1 MPAPW
6 NSMLIQRMRRA
17 SSGEKMNARGYIP
30 AATPTPTGREAD
42 GAADSPHGSAFAKG
56 VLRSIRGSLGRFLA
70 IMGIVALGC
79 GFYAGLQMCGPNMRL
94 AADRYYDETQ
104 LWDLRVV
111 STLGFKDA
119 DVKRIAS
126 TEGVSAAM
134 ASHTVD
140 VMARLGNEQVAV
152 RISSLGS
159 KTATTLTA
167 VDAGGRLGGSPVVNR
182 LILREGRWPTSAEE
196 CVVSADVS
204 GASVNDRVEV
214 LSGGADHDRGL
225 RVRKLVVVGTVSSS
239 NYVYTGNLGSTSL
252 ASGKIEQCLFVTDD
266 AFGKDTPYTDVY
278 LKVSGADGLQ
288 SSSDAY
294 EEKVSEVKRRME
306 ARSGDLSRAR
316 QADLKAQ
323 AQVTLNE
330 KVKEYQRK
338 RDESYGRLADAKDQL
353 DDAEHRIADGQ
364 GKLDEGQREYDEGLA
379 TYRGKRADAER
390 RLSDAQAQIDSG
402 RGELDAQRDRLA
414 AGEWAWRQ
422 GYDQLSSQLASAG
435 VTAPSAQGYVDELDA
450 RLIQAE
456 AAKAQLASLQG
467 QLAQAREA
475 TGEANRR
482 RVNEGINE
490 LRPKISELED
500 KRERAQGALDS
511 LRPRRGEAQA
521 QLNDLDAR
529 IRDTQA
535 NIDRLEAERD
545 KLGPAFSQEQA
556 QSLAAAKAT
565 LGKLKEK
572 RLSVQ
577 ADLSKLDAAV
587 GEAEATVRAIDEG
600 LATARSSLARLQEA
614 QEQIQEAEQG
624 IPQLEAGIG
633 QIQGRLPS
641 DDDIAALTSA
651 RDSAQRLADTREVLD
666 EGASQLSSAQKRLDA
681 SQAEL
686 RRQRKDTAHQ
696 LASAK
701 GRLEAAAGEL
711 RRSRDQLAEAR
722 TQHDEGLAS
731 YTDSKAEV
739 DKRFSKAW
747 QEIQDA
753 QRSIDEIALPDVY
766 TLDRSQSESAAT
778 YQADTKRMD
787 NIANV
792 FPLMFF
798 LVAALVALTT
808 MTRMVDDERVQIG
821 TYKALGYGKTRI
833 AGRYL
838 LYALVAA
845 GVGATLGVIVLSQ
858 LLPYIIMS
866 AYSIIYAVP
875 PLDLPL
881 PVDWG
886 VALSAAGLG
895 VGVTLLTTWVT
906 VYSSLR
912 EPPATLMLPRA
923 PKAGRR
929 ILLEHVTPIWRR
941 LSFSWK
947 VTARNLF
954 RYKRRLLMT
963 VIGISGCASLLLV
976 GFGLHDSIWDI
987 IDLQYGPII
996 HYDTTVGLSDA
1007 STELDVSAVT
1017 DYLGSAGGAG
1027 DIVRVQR
1034 ESMQATGTG
1043 PSTSATSKT
1052 HVTVIVP
1059 QDSLQAQEAV
1069 TFRDRMTGAAVA
1081 FDDDAVLV
1089 TEKLASLYGIRAG
1102 DQLMLFDQDDAGNA
1116 IGTGHALTVTGV
1128 TENYVANLVY
1138 VGRGAWRSVSPVTP
1152 VFSTI
1157 FCNVPDAGD
1166 VRATVS
1172 ARLHDMA
1179 GVSTVTFSDEVINQ
1193 YRHVLSVVDMVVV
1206 VLIVSAAALA
1216 FIVLY
1221 NLTNINVEERLRE
1234 IAALKVLGFTKREV
1248 YAYIFREIMLLALMG
1263 DVAGMLLGIWLERFV
1278 ITTAEVDYVMFGRS
1292 IHPLSFVYAFALT
1305 LVFSALVM
1313 LVMRRKLDRV
1323 DMVESLK
1330 SVD

>member
-1 MPAPW
+1 
-6 NSMLIQRMRRA
+6 
-17 SSGEKMNARGYIP
+17 MNARGYIP

-126 TEGVSAAM
+126 TEGVSAAV

-167 VDAGGRLGGSPVVNR
+167 ADAGGRPGGGPVVNR

-266 AFGKDTPYTDVY
+266 AFGEDTPYTDVY
-278 LKVSGADGLQ
+278 LKVSGADKLQ

-294 EEKVSEVKRRME
+294 EEKVSEVKGRME

-316 QADLKAQ
+316 QVDLKAQ

-330 KVKEYQRK
+330 KVKEYQQK

-353 DDAEHRIADGQ
+353 DDAEQRIVDGQ

-414 AGEWAWRQ
+414 AGERAWRQ
-422 GYDQLSSQLASAG
+422 GYDQLSFQLASAG

-450 RLIQAE
+450 RLTQAE

-500 KRERAQGALDS
+500 KRERAQGALDV
-511 LRPRRGEAQA
+511 LRGRRGEAQA

-556 QSLAAAKAT
+556 QSLAAAKAA
-565 LGKLKEK
+565 LGKLKDG
-572 RLSVQ
+572 RLSAQ

-587 GEAEATVRAIDEG
+587 GEAEATVKTIDEG

-686 RRQRKDTAHQ
+686 RRQRKDAAHQ

-722 TQHDEGLAS
+722 VQHDEGLAS

-1017 DYLGSAGGAG
+1017 DYLGSAGGAS

-1069 TFRDRMTGAAVA
+1069 TFHDRTTGAAVA

-1089 TEKLASLYGIRAG
+1089 TEKLASLYGIKAG

-1138 VGRGAWRSVSPVTP
+1138 VGRGVWRSVSPVTP

-1172 ARLHDMA
+1172 ARLHDMT

-1292 IHPLSFVYAFALT
+1292 IHALSFVYAFALT

>member
-1 MPAPW
+1 
-6 NSMLIQRMRRA
+6 
-17 SSGEKMNARGYIP
+17 MNARGYIP

-126 TEGVSAAM
+126 TEGVSAAV

-167 VDAGGRLGGSPVVNR
+167 ADAGGRPGGGPVVNR

-204 GASVNDRVEV
+204 GVSVNDRVEV
-214 LSGGADHDRGL
+214 LSSGADHDRGL

-266 AFGKDTPYTDVY
+266 AFGEDTPYTDVY
-278 LKVSGADGLQ
+278 LKVSGADGLK

-294 EEKVSEVKRRME
+294 EEKVSEVKGRME

-338 RDESYGRLADAKDQL
+338 RDESYWRLADAKDQL
-353 DDAEHRIADGQ
+353 DDAEQRIADGQ
-364 GKLDEGQREYDEGLA
+364 GKLDEGQREYEEGLA

-414 AGEWAWRQ
+414 AGERAWRQ

-450 RLIQAE
+450 RLTQAE

-500 KRERAQGALDS
+500 KRERAQGALDV
-511 LRPRRGEAQA
+511 LRGRRGEAQA

-572 RLSVQ
+572 RLSTQ

-587 GEAEATVRAIDEG
+587 GEAEATVKTIDEG

-666 EGASQLSSAQKRLDA
+666 EGALQLSSAQKRLDA

-686 RRQRKDTAHQ
+686 RRQRKDAAHQ

-722 TQHDEGLAS
+722 VQHDEGLAS

-798 LVAALVALTT
+798 LVAALVALTS

-1017 DYLGSAGGAG
+1017 DYLGSAGGAS

-1043 PSTSATSKT
+1043 SSTSATSKT

-1069 TFRDRMTGAAVA
+1069 TFRDRTTGAAVA

-1157 FCNVPDAGD
+1157 FCNVPDTGD

-1172 ARLHDMA
+1172 ARLHDMT

-1248 YAYIFREIMLLALMG
+1248 YAYIFREIILLALMG

-1292 IHPLSFVYAFALT
+1292 IHALSFVYAFALT

>member
-126 TEGVSAAM
+126 TEGVSAAV

-167 VDAGGRLGGSPVVNR
+167 ADAGGRPGGGPVVNR

-266 AFGKDTPYTDVY
+266 AFGEDTPYTDVY
-278 LKVSGADGLQ
+278 LKVSGADKLQ

-294 EEKVSEVKRRME
+294 EEKVGEVKGRME

-316 QADLKAQ
+316 QADLRAQ

-353 DDAEHRIADGQ
+353 DDAEQRIADGQ

-450 RLIQAE
+450 RLTQAE

-500 KRERAQGALDS
+500 KRERAQGALDV
-511 LRPRRGEAQA
+511 LRGRRGEAQV

-545 KLGPAFSQEQA
+545 KLGPAFSQERA
-556 QSLAAAKAT
+556 QSLAAAKAA
-565 LGKLKEK
+565 LVKLKEK
-572 RLSVQ
+572 RSSAQ

-651 RDSAQRLADTREVLD
+651 RDNAQRLADTREVLD
-666 EGASQLSSAQKRLDA
+666 EGALQLSSAQKRLDA

-686 RRQRKDTAHQ
+686 RRQRKDVAHQ

-722 TQHDEGLAS
+722 AQHDEGLAS

-766 TLDRSQSESAAT
+766 TLDRSQSESVAT

-1017 DYLGSAGGAG
+1017 DYLGSAGGAS

-1034 ESMQATGTG
+1034 KSMQATGTG

-1069 TFRDRMTGAAVA
+1069 TFRDRTTGAAVA

-1116 IGTGHALTVTGV
+1116 IGTGYALTVTGV

-1157 FCNVPDAGD
+1157 FCSVPDAGD

-1172 ARLHDMA
+1172 ARLHDMT

-1292 IHPLSFVYAFALT
+1292 IHALSFVYAFALT

>member
-1 MPAPW
+1 
-6 NSMLIQRMRRA
+6 
-17 SSGEKMNARGYIP
+17 MNARGYIP

-126 TEGVSAAM
+126 TEGVSAAV

-167 VDAGGRLGGSPVVNR
+167 ADAGGRPGSGQVVNR

-204 GASVNDRVEV
+204 GVSVNDRVEV

-266 AFGKDTPYTDVY
+266 AFGEDTPYTDVY

-294 EEKVSEVKRRME
+294 EEKVSEVKGRME

-338 RDESYGRLADAKDQL
+338 RDESYWRLADAKDQL
-353 DDAEHRIADGQ
+353 DDAEQRIADGQ

-390 RLSDAQAQIDSG
+390 RLSDAQARIDSG

-414 AGEWAWRQ
+414 AGEQAWRQ
-422 GYDQLSSQLASAG
+422 GYDQLSFQLASAG

-450 RLIQAE
+450 RLTQAE

-500 KRERAQGALDS
+500 KRERAQGALDV
-511 LRPRRGEAQA
+511 LRGRRGEAQA
-521 QLNDLDAR
+521 QLNDLDVR

-556 QSLAAAKAT
+556 QSLAAAKAA
-565 LGKLKEK
+565 LGKLKDG
-572 RLSVQ
+572 RLSAQ

-600 LATARSSLARLQEA
+600 LATARSSLSRLQEA

-686 RRQRKDTAHQ
+686 RRQRKDAAHQ

-722 TQHDEGLAS
+722 AQHDEGLAS

-766 TLDRSQSESAAT
+766 TLDRSQSESVAT

-821 TYKALGYGKTRI
+821 TYKALGYGKARI

-1017 DYLGSAGGAG
+1017 DYLGSAGGAN

-1157 FCNVPDAGD
+1157 FCNVPDTGD

-1172 ARLHDMA
+1172 ARLHDMT

-1248 YAYIFREIMLLALMG
+1248 YAYIFREIILLALMG

-1292 IHPLSFVYAFALT
+1292 IHALSFVYAFALT

>member
-1 MPAPW
+1 
-6 NSMLIQRMRRA
+6 
-17 SSGEKMNARGYIP
+17 MNARGYIP

-266 AFGKDTPYTDVY
+266 AFGEDTPYTDVY

-294 EEKVSEVKRRME
+294 EEKVSEVKGRME

-353 DDAEHRIADGQ
+353 DDAEQRIADGQ

-450 RLIQAE
+450 RLTQAE

-500 KRERAQGALDS
+500 KRERAQGALDV
-511 LRPRRGEAQA
+511 LRGRRGEAQV
-521 QLNDLDAR
+521 QLNDLDVR

-545 KLGPAFSQEQA
+545 KLGSAFSQEQA
-556 QSLAAAKAT
+556 QSLAAAKAA

-633 QIQGRLPS
+633 RVQGRLPS

-651 RDSAQRLADTREVLD
+651 RDIAQRLADTREVLD
-666 EGASQLSSAQKRLDA
+666 EGASQLSSAQKRLEA

-686 RRQRKDTAHQ
+686 RRQRKDAAHQ

-722 TQHDEGLAS
+722 VQHDEGLAS

-753 QRSIDEIALPDVY
+753 QRSIDEIALPDVH

-821 TYKALGYGKTRI
+821 TYKALGYGKARI

-845 GVGATLGVIVLSQ
+845 GVGATLGVIALSQ

-996 HYDTTVGLSDA
+996 HYDTTVGLLDA

-1017 DYLGSAGGAG
+1017 DYLGSAGGAS

-1069 TFRDRMTGAAVA
+1069 TFRDRTTGAAVA

-1089 TEKLASLYGIRAG
+1089 TEKLASLYGIKAG

-1116 IGTGHALTVTGV
+1116 TGTGHVLTVTGV

-1157 FCNVPDAGD
+1157 FCSVPDAGD

-1172 ARLHDMA
+1172 ARLHDMT

>member
-17 SSGEKMNARGYIP
+17 SSGEKMNVRGYIP

-126 TEGVSAAM
+126 TEGVSAAV

-214 LSGGADHDRGL
+214 LRDDADHDRGL

-266 AFGKDTPYTDVY
+266 AFGEDTPYTDVY
-278 LKVSGADGLQ
+278 LKVSGADKLQ

-294 EEKVSEVKRRME
+294 EEKVSEVKGRME

-316 QADLKAQ
+316 QADLRAQ

-353 DDAEHRIADGQ
+353 DDAEQRIVDGQ

-414 AGEWAWRQ
+414 AGEQAWRQ
-422 GYDQLSSQLASAG
+422 GYDQLSFQLASTG

-450 RLIQAE
+450 RLTQAE

-475 TGEANRR
+475 IGEANRR

-500 KRERAQGALDS
+500 KRERAQGALDV
-511 LRPRRGEAQA
+511 LRGRRGEAQV
-521 QLNDLDAR
+521 QLNDLDVR

-545 KLGPAFSQEQA
+545 KLGSAFSQEQA
-556 QSLAAAKAT
+556 QSLAAAKAA

-666 EGASQLSSAQKRLDA
+666 EGALQLSSAQKRLDA

-686 RRQRKDTAHQ
+686 RRQRKDAAHQ

-711 RRSRDQLAEAR
+711 RRSRDQLDEAR
-722 TQHDEGLAS
+722 AQHDEGLAS

-881 PVDWG
+881 PIDWG

-929 ILLEHVTPIWRR
+929 ILLEHVMPIWRR

-1017 DYLGSAGGAG
+1017 DYLGSAGGAS

-1069 TFRDRMTGAAVA
+1069 TFRDRTTGAAVA

-1157 FCNVPDAGD
+1157 FCNVPDTGD

-1172 ARLHDMA
+1172 ARLHDMT

-1263 DVAGMLLGIWLERFV
+1263 DVTGMLLGIWLERFV

>member
-1 MPAPW
+1 
-6 NSMLIQRMRRA
+6 
-17 SSGEKMNARGYIP
+17 MNARGYIP

-126 TEGVSAAM
+126 TEGVSAAV

-167 VDAGGRLGGSPVVNR
+167 ADAGGRPGGGPVVNR

-225 RVRKLVVVGTVSSS
+225 RARKLVVVGTVSSS

-266 AFGKDTPYTDVY
+266 AFGEDTPYTDVY
-278 LKVSGADGLQ
+278 LKVSGADKLQ
-288 SSSDAY
+288 SGSDAY
-294 EEKVSEVKRRME
+294 EEKVSEVKGRME

-330 KVKEYQRK
+330 KVKEYQQK

-353 DDAEHRIADGQ
+353 DDAEQRIADGQ

-414 AGEWAWRQ
+414 AGERAWRQ
-422 GYDQLSSQLASAG
+422 GYDQLSFQLASAG

-450 RLIQAE
+450 RLTQAE

-500 KRERAQGALDS
+500 KRERAQGALDV
-511 LRPRRGEAQA
+511 LRGRRGEAQA
-521 QLNDLDAR
+521 QLNDLDVR

-565 LGKLKEK
+565 LRKLKEK
-572 RLSVQ
+572 RLSTQ

-587 GEAEATVRAIDEG
+587 GEAEATVKTIDEG
-600 LATARSSLARLQEA
+600 LATAKSSLARLQEA

-686 RRQRKDTAHQ
+686 RRQRKDAAHQ

-722 TQHDEGLAS
+722 VQHDEGLAS

-821 TYKALGYGKTRI
+821 TYKALGYGKARI

-881 PVDWG
+881 PIDWG

-929 ILLEHVTPIWRR
+929 ILLEHVAPIWRR

-1043 PSTSATSKT
+1043 SSTSATSKT

-1069 TFRDRMTGAAVA
+1069 TFRDRTTGAAVV

-1089 TEKLASLYGIRAG
+1089 TEKLASLYGIRVG

-1172 ARLHDMA
+1172 ARLHDMT

-1292 IHPLSFVYAFALT
+1292 IHALSFVYAFALT

>member
-1 MPAPW
+1 
-6 NSMLIQRMRRA
+6 
-17 SSGEKMNARGYIP
+17 MNARGYIP

-126 TEGVSAAM
+126 TEGVSAAV

-167 VDAGGRLGGSPVVNR
+167 ADAGGRPGGGQVVNR

-266 AFGKDTPYTDVY
+266 AFGEDTPYTDVY
-278 LKVSGADGLQ
+278 LKVSGADKLQ

-294 EEKVSEVKRRME
+294 EEKVSEVKGRME

-338 RDESYGRLADAKDQL
+338 RDESYWRLADAKDQL
-353 DDAEHRIADGQ
+353 DDAEQRIADGQ

-414 AGEWAWRQ
+414 AGERAWRQ
-422 GYDQLSSQLASAG
+422 GYDQLSFQLASAG
-435 VTAPSAQGYVDELDA
+435 VTAPSAQGYVDVLDE
-450 RLIQAE
+450 RLTQAE

-500 KRERAQGALDS
+500 KRERAQGALDV
-511 LRPRRGEAQA
+511 LRGRRGEAQA

-556 QSLAAAKAT
+556 QSLAAAKAA
-565 LGKLKEK
+565 LGKLKDG

-587 GEAEATVRAIDEG
+587 GEAEATVKTIDEG

-686 RRQRKDTAHQ
+686 RRQRKDAAHQ

-722 TQHDEGLAS
+722 VQHDEGLAS

-1017 DYLGSAGGAG
+1017 DYLGSAGGAS

-1069 TFRDRMTGAAVA
+1069 TFRDRTTGAAVA

-1157 FCNVPDAGD
+1157 FCNVPDTGD

-1172 ARLHDMA
+1172 ARLHDMT

-1292 IHPLSFVYAFALT
+1292 IHALSFVYAFALT

>member
-1 MPAPW
+1 
-6 NSMLIQRMRRA
+6 
-17 SSGEKMNARGYIP
+17 MNARGYIP

-126 TEGVSAAM
+126 TEGVSAAV

-159 KTATTLTA
+159 KTATMLTA
-167 VDAGGRLGGSPVVNR
+167 ADAGGRPGSGPVVNR

-266 AFGKDTPYTDVY
+266 AFGEDTPYTDVY
-278 LKVSGADGLQ
+278 LKVSGADKLQ

-294 EEKVSEVKRRME
+294 EEKVGEVKGRME

-316 QADLKAQ
+316 QADLRAQ

-353 DDAEHRIADGQ
+353 DDAEQRIADGQ

-390 RLSDAQAQIDSG
+390 RLSDTQAQIDSG

-414 AGEWAWRQ
+414 AGERAWRQ

-450 RLIQAE
+450 RLTQAE

-500 KRERAQGALDS
+500 KRERAQGALDV
-511 LRPRRGEAQA
+511 LRGRRGEAQA

-529 IRDTQA
+529 IWDTQA

-545 KLGPAFSQEQA
+545 KLGPAFSQERA
-556 QSLAAAKAT
+556 QSLAAAKAA
-565 LGKLKEK
+565 LVKLKEK
-572 RLSVQ
+572 RSSAQ

-633 QIQGRLPS
+633 RIQGRLPS

-666 EGASQLSSAQKRLDA
+666 EGALQLSSAQKRLDA

-686 RRQRKDTAHQ
+686 RRQRKDVAHQ

-722 TQHDEGLAS
+722 AQHDEGLAS

-1017 DYLGSAGGAG
+1017 DYLGSAGGAS

-1069 TFRDRMTGAAVA
+1069 TFRDRTTGAAVA

-1172 ARLHDMA
+1172 ARLHDMT

-1248 YAYIFREIMLLALMG
+1248 YAYIFREIILLALMG

-1292 IHPLSFVYAFALT
+1292 IHALSFVYAFALT

>member
-1 MPAPW
+1 
-6 NSMLIQRMRRA
+6 
-17 SSGEKMNARGYIP
+17 MNARGYIP
-30 AATPTPTGREAD
+30 AATPTPTGREAY

-126 TEGVSAAM
+126 TEGVSAAV

-167 VDAGGRLGGSPVVNR
+167 ADAGGRPGGGPVVNR

-266 AFGKDTPYTDVY
+266 AFGEDTPYTDVY

-294 EEKVSEVKRRME
+294 EEKVSEVKGRME

-330 KVKEYQRK
+330 KVKEYQQK

-353 DDAEHRIADGQ
+353 DDAEQRIADGQ

-414 AGEWAWRQ
+414 AGERAWRQ

-450 RLIQAE
+450 RLTQAE

-511 LRPRRGEAQA
+511 LRGRRGEAQA
-521 QLNDLDAR
+521 QLNDLDVR

-572 RLSVQ
+572 RPSAQ

-587 GEAEATVRAIDEG
+587 GEAEATVKTIDEG

-686 RRQRKDTAHQ
+686 RRQREDAASQ

-722 TQHDEGLAS
+722 VQHDEGLAS

-821 TYKALGYGKTRI
+821 TYKALGYGKARI

-1017 DYLGSAGGAG
+1017 DYLGSAGGAS

-1069 TFRDRMTGAAVA
+1069 TFRDRTTGAAVA

-1102 DQLMLFDQDDAGNA
+1102 DQLMLFDQDGAGNA

-1172 ARLHDMA
+1172 ARLHDMT

>member
-214 LSGGADHDRGL
+214 LRDDADHDRGL

-353 DDAEHRIADGQ
+353 DDAEQRIADGQ

-402 RGELDAQRDRLA
+402 RGELNAQRDRLA
-414 AGEWAWRQ
+414 AGERAWRQ
-422 GYDQLSSQLASAG
+422 GYDQLSFQLASAG
-435 VTAPSAQGYVDELDA
+435 VTAPSAQGYVDVLDE
-450 RLIQAE
+450 RLTKAE

-511 LRPRRGEAQA
+511 LRGRRGEAQA

-545 KLGPAFSQEQA
+545 KLGSAFSQEQA
-556 QSLAAAKAT
+556 QSLAAAKAA

-651 RDSAQRLADTREVLD
+651 RDSARRLADTREVLD
-666 EGASQLSSAQKRLDA
+666 EGASQLLSAQKRLEA

-686 RRQRKDTAHQ
+686 RLQRKDAAHQ

-722 TQHDEGLAS
+722 AQHDEGLAS

-747 QEIQDA
+747 QEIKDA

-766 TLDRSQSESAAT
+766 TLDRSQSESAAI

-821 TYKALGYGKTRI
+821 TYKALGYGKARI

-996 HYDTTVGLSDA
+996 HYDTTVGLLDA

-1017 DYLGSAGGAG
+1017 DYLGSAGGAS

-1069 TFRDRMTGAAVA
+1069 TFRDRTTGAAVA
-1081 FDDDAVLV
+1081 FDDDSVLV
-1089 TEKLASLYGIRAG
+1089 TEKLASLYGIKAG

-1263 DVAGMLLGIWLERFV
+1263 DVTGMLLGIWLERFV

-1292 IHPLSFVYAFALT
+1292 IHALSFVCAFTLT

>member
-1 MPAPW
+1 
-6 NSMLIQRMRRA
+6 
-17 SSGEKMNARGYIP
+17 MNARGYIP

-126 TEGVSAAM
+126 TEGVSAAV

-167 VDAGGRLGGSPVVNR
+167 ADAGGRPGGGPVVNR

-266 AFGKDTPYTDVY
+266 AFGEDTPYTDVY
-278 LKVSGADGLQ
+278 LKVSGADKLQ

-294 EEKVSEVKRRME
+294 EEKVSEVKGRME

-330 KVKEYQRK
+330 KVKEYQQK

-353 DDAEHRIADGQ
+353 DDAEQRIADGQ

-414 AGEWAWRQ
+414 AGERAWRQ
-422 GYDQLSSQLASAG
+422 GYDQLSFQLASAG

-450 RLIQAE
+450 RLTQAE

-467 QLAQAREA
+467 QLAQAREV

-565 LGKLKEK
+565 LGKLKDG
-572 RLSVQ
+572 RLSAQ

-587 GEAEATVRAIDEG
+587 GKAEATVKTIDEG

-651 RDSAQRLADTREVLD
+651 RDSAQRLADTREDLD

-686 RRQRKDTAHQ
+686 RRQRKDAAHQ

-722 TQHDEGLAS
+722 AQHDEGLAS

-912 EPPATLMLPRA
+912 ESPATLMLPRA

-1017 DYLGSAGGAG
+1017 DYLGSAGGAN

-1157 FCNVPDAGD
+1157 FCNVPDARD

-1172 ARLHDMA
+1172 ARLHDMT

-1292 IHPLSFVYAFALT
+1292 IHALSFVYAFALT

>member
-30 AATPTPTGREAD
+30 AATPTPTGREAY

-126 TEGVSAAM
+126 TEGVSAAV

-167 VDAGGRLGGSPVVNR
+167 ADAGGRPGGGQVVNR

-266 AFGKDTPYTDVY
+266 AFGEDTPYTDVY
-278 LKVSGADGLQ
+278 LKVSGADKLQ

-294 EEKVSEVKRRME
+294 EEKVSEVKGRME

-316 QADLKAQ
+316 QADLKTQ

-330 KVKEYQRK
+330 KVKEYQQK

-353 DDAEHRIADGQ
+353 DDAEQRIADGQ

-414 AGEWAWRQ
+414 AGERAWRQ
-422 GYDQLSSQLASAG
+422 GYDQLSFQLASAG

-450 RLIQAE
+450 RLTQAE

-500 KRERAQGALDS
+500 KRERAQGALDV
-511 LRPRRGEAQA
+511 LRGRRGEAQA

-556 QSLAAAKAT
+556 QSLAAAKAA
-565 LGKLKEK
+565 LGKLKDG
-572 RLSVQ
+572 RLSAQ

-587 GEAEATVRAIDEG
+587 GEAEATVKTIDEG

-686 RRQRKDTAHQ
+686 RRQRKDAAHQ

-722 TQHDEGLAS
+722 VQHDEGLAS

-1017 DYLGSAGGAG
+1017 DYLGSAGGAS

-1069 TFRDRMTGAAVA
+1069 TFHDRTTGAAVA

-1089 TEKLASLYGIRAG
+1089 TEKLASLYGIKAG

-1138 VGRGAWRSVSPVTP
+1138 VGRGVWRSVSPVTP

-1172 ARLHDMA
+1172 ARLHDMT

-1292 IHPLSFVYAFALT
+1292 IHALSFVYAFALT

>member
-1 MPAPW
+1 
-6 NSMLIQRMRRA
+6 
-17 SSGEKMNARGYIP
+17 MNARGYIP
-30 AATPTPTGREAD
+30 AATPTPTGREAG
-42 GAADSPHGSAFAKG
+42 GATDSPHGSAFAKG

-119 DVKRIAS
+119 DVKRIAL
-126 TEGVSAAM
+126 TEGVSAAV

-214 LSGGADHDRGL
+214 LRDDADHDRGL

-266 AFGKDTPYTDVY
+266 AFGEDTPYTDVY

-294 EEKVSEVKRRME
+294 EEKVSEVKGRME

-353 DDAEHRIADGQ
+353 DDAEQRIADGQ

-450 RLIQAE
+450 RLTQAE

-500 KRERAQGALDS
+500 KRERAQGALDI
-511 LRPRRGEAQA
+511 LRGRRGEAQA

-572 RLSVQ
+572 RLSAQ

-651 RDSAQRLADTREVLD
+651 RDSARRLADTREVLD

-686 RRQRKDTAHQ
+686 RRQRKNAAHQ

-753 QRSIDEIALPDVY
+753 QRSIDEIALPDAY

-821 TYKALGYGKTRI
+821 TYKALGYGKARI

-881 PVDWG
+881 PIDWG

-1017 DYLGSAGGAG
+1017 DYLGSAGGAS

-1069 TFRDRMTGAAVA
+1069 TFRDRTTGAAVA

-1172 ARLHDMA
+1172 ARLHDMT

-1248 YAYIFREIMLLALMG
+1248 YAYIFREIILLALMG

-1292 IHPLSFVYAFALT
+1292 IHALSFVYAFALT

>member
-1 MPAPW
+1 
-6 NSMLIQRMRRA
+6 
-17 SSGEKMNARGYIP
+17 MNARGYIP

-126 TEGVSAAM
+126 TEGVSAAV

-167 VDAGGRLGGSPVVNR
+167 ADAGGRPGGGQVVNR

-266 AFGKDTPYTDVY
+266 AFGEDTPYTDVY
-278 LKVSGADGLQ
+278 LKVSGADKLQ

-294 EEKVSEVKRRME
+294 EEKVSEVKGRME

-353 DDAEHRIADGQ
+353 DDAEQRIADGQ
-364 GKLDEGQREYDEGLA
+364 GKLDEGQREYEEGLA

-422 GYDQLSSQLASAG
+422 GYDQLSFQLSSTG

-450 RLIQAE
+450 RLTQAE

-511 LRPRRGEAQA
+511 LRPRRGEAQV
-521 QLNDLDAR
+521 QLNDLDVR

-545 KLGPAFSQEQA
+545 KLGSAFSQEQA

-565 LGKLKEK
+565 LRKLKEK
-572 RLSVQ
+572 RPSAQ

-587 GEAEATVRAIDEG
+587 GEAEVTVKTIDEG

-686 RRQRKDTAHQ
+686 RRQRKDAAHQ

-722 TQHDEGLAS
+722 AQHDEGLAS
-731 YTDSKAEV
+731 YTDGKAKADES
-739 DKRFSKAW
+739 FSRAW

-821 TYKALGYGKTRI
+821 TYKALGYGKARI

-1017 DYLGSAGGAG
+1017 DYLGSAGGAN

-1069 TFRDRMTGAAVA
+1069 TFHDRTTGAAVA

-1089 TEKLASLYGIRAG
+1089 TEKLASLYGIKAG

-1157 FCNVPDAGD
+1157 FCNVPDTGD

-1172 ARLHDMA
+1172 ARLHDMT

-1292 IHPLSFVYAFALT
+1292 IHALSFVYAFALT

>member
-1 MPAPW
+1 
-6 NSMLIQRMRRA
+6 
-17 SSGEKMNARGYIP
+17 MNARGYIP

-126 TEGVSAAM
+126 TEGVSAAV

-167 VDAGGRLGGSPVVNR
+167 ADAGGRPGGGPVVNR

-266 AFGKDTPYTDVY
+266 AFGEDTPYTDVY

-294 EEKVSEVKRRME
+294 EEKVSEVKGRME

-353 DDAEHRIADGQ
+353 DDAEQRIADGQ
-364 GKLDEGQREYDEGLA
+364 GKLDEGQREYDESLA

-390 RLSDAQAQIDSG
+390 RLSDAQARIDSG

-414 AGEWAWRQ
+414 AGERAWRQ

-435 VTAPSAQGYVDELDA
+435 VTAPSAQGYVDELDV
-450 RLIQAE
+450 RLTQAE

-500 KRERAQGALDS
+500 KRERAQGALDV
-511 LRPRRGEAQA
+511 LRGRRGEAQA

-572 RLSVQ
+572 RLSAQ

-633 QIQGRLPS
+633 QILGRLPS

-651 RDSAQRLADTREVLD
+651 RDSARRLADTREVLD

-686 RRQRKDTAHQ
+686 RRQRKDAAHQ

-722 TQHDEGLAS
+722 VQHDEGLAS

-821 TYKALGYGKTRI
+821 TYKALGYGKARI

-1017 DYLGSAGGAG
+1017 DYLGSAGGAS

-1069 TFRDRMTGAAVA
+1069 TFRDRTTGAAVA

-1157 FCNVPDAGD
+1157 FCSVPDAGD

-1172 ARLHDMA
+1172 ARLHDMT

-1292 IHPLSFVYAFALT
+1292 IHALSFVCAFTLT

>member
-30 AATPTPTGREAD
+30 AATPTPTGREAY

-126 TEGVSAAM
+126 TEGVSAAV

-167 VDAGGRLGGSPVVNR
+167 VDAGGRPGGGQVVNR

-266 AFGKDTPYTDVY
+266 AFGEDTPYTDVY
-278 LKVSGADGLQ
+278 LKVSGADKLQ

-294 EEKVSEVKRRME
+294 EEKVSEVKGRME

-330 KVKEYQRK
+330 KVKEYQQK

-353 DDAEHRIADGQ
+353 DDAEQRIADGQ

-414 AGEWAWRQ
+414 AGERAWRQ

-435 VTAPSAQGYVDELDA
+435 VTAPSAQGYVDELDV
-450 RLIQAE
+450 RLTQAE

-500 KRERAQGALDS
+500 KRERAQGALDV
-511 LRPRRGEAQA
+511 LRGRRGEAQA

-556 QSLAAAKAT
+556 QSLAAAKAA

-572 RLSVQ
+572 RPSAQ
-577 ADLSKLDAAV
+577 ADFSKLDAAV
-587 GEAEATVRAIDEG
+587 GEAEATVRTIDEG

-686 RRQRKDTAHQ
+686 RRQRKDAAHQ

-722 TQHDEGLAS
+722 VQHDEGLAS

-845 GVGATLGVIVLSQ
+845 GVGATLGVGALSQ
-858 LLPYIIMS
+858 LLPCIIMS

-881 PVDWG
+881 PIDWG

-1017 DYLGSAGGAG
+1017 DYLGSAGGAS

-1043 PSTSATSKT
+1043 SSTSATSKT

-1069 TFRDRMTGAAVA
+1069 TFRDRTTGAAVA

-1172 ARLHDMA
+1172 ARLHDMT

-1292 IHPLSFVYAFALT
+1292 IHALSFVYAFALT

>member
-1 MPAPW
+1 
-6 NSMLIQRMRRA
+6 
-17 SSGEKMNARGYIP
+17 MNARGYIP

-126 TEGVSAAM
+126 TEGVSAAV

-167 VDAGGRLGGSPVVNR
+167 ADAGGRPGGGQVVNR

-266 AFGKDTPYTDVY
+266 AFGEDTPYTDVY
-278 LKVSGADGLQ
+278 LKVSGADKLQ

-294 EEKVSEVKRRME
+294 EEKVGEVKGRME

-353 DDAEHRIADGQ
+353 DDAEQRIADGQ

-414 AGEWAWRQ
+414 AGEQAWRQ
-422 GYDQLSSQLASAG
+422 GYDQLSFQLSSTG

-450 RLIQAE
+450 RLTQAE

-500 KRERAQGALDS
+500 KRERAQGALDI
-511 LRPRRGEAQA
+511 LRGRRGEAQA

-545 KLGPAFSQEQA
+545 KLGPAFLQEQA

-587 GEAEATVRAIDEG
+587 GEAEATVKAIDEG

-686 RRQRKDTAHQ
+686 RRQRKDAAHQ

-722 TQHDEGLAS
+722 VQHDEGLAS

-821 TYKALGYGKTRI
+821 TYKALGYGKARI

-881 PVDWG
+881 PIDWG

-906 VYSSLR
+906 VYSRLR

-1043 PSTSATSKT
+1043 SSTSATSKT

-1069 TFRDRMTGAAVA
+1069 TFRDRTTGAAVV

-1089 TEKLASLYGIRAG
+1089 TEKLASLYGIRVG

-1172 ARLHDMA
+1172 ARLHDMT

-1292 IHPLSFVYAFALT
+1292 IHALSFVYAFALT

>member
-1 MPAPW
+1 
-6 NSMLIQRMRRA
+6 
-17 SSGEKMNARGYIP
+17 MNARGYIP

-119 DVKRIAS
+119 DVKRIAL
-126 TEGVSAAM
+126 TEGVSAAV

-140 VMARLGNEQVAV
+140 VMAWLGNEQVAV

-214 LSGGADHDRGL
+214 LRDDADHDRGL

-266 AFGKDTPYTDVY
+266 AFGEDTPYTDVY

-294 EEKVSEVKRRME
+294 EEKVSEVKGRME

-353 DDAEHRIADGQ
+353 DDAEQRIADGQ

-450 RLIQAE
+450 RLTQAE

-500 KRERAQGALDS
+500 KRERAQGALDI
-511 LRPRRGEAQA
+511 LRGRRGEAQA

-545 KLGPAFSQEQA
+545 KLGSAFSQEQA
-556 QSLAAAKAT
+556 QSLAAAKAA

-633 QIQGRLPS
+633 RVQGRLPS

-651 RDSAQRLADTREVLD
+651 RDIAQRLADTREVLD
-666 EGASQLSSAQKRLDA
+666 EGASQLSSAQKRLEA

-686 RRQRKDTAHQ
+686 RRQRKDAAHQ

-722 TQHDEGLAS
+722 VQHDEGLAS

-753 QRSIDEIALPDVY
+753 QRSIDEIALPDVH

-821 TYKALGYGKTRI
+821 TYKALGYGKARI

-845 GVGATLGVIVLSQ
+845 GVGATLGVIALSQ

-1017 DYLGSAGGAG
+1017 DYLGSAGGAS

-1069 TFRDRMTGAAVA
+1069 TFRDRTTGAAVA

-1089 TEKLASLYGIRAG
+1089 TEKLASLYGIKAG

-1116 IGTGHALTVTGV
+1116 TGTGHVLTVTGV

-1157 FCNVPDAGD
+1157 FCSVPDAGD

-1172 ARLHDMA
+1172 ARLHDMT

-1292 IHPLSFVYAFALT
+1292 IHALSFVYAFALT

>member
-1 MPAPW
+1 
-6 NSMLIQRMRRA
+6 
-17 SSGEKMNARGYIP
+17 MNARGYIP

-126 TEGVSAAM
+126 TEGVSAAV

-167 VDAGGRLGGSPVVNR
+167 ADAGGRPGGGQVVNR

-266 AFGKDTPYTDVY
+266 AFGEDTPYTDVY

-294 EEKVSEVKRRME
+294 EEKVSEVKGRME

-338 RDESYGRLADAKDQL
+338 RDESYWRLADAKDQL
-353 DDAEHRIADGQ
+353 DDAEQRIADGQ
-364 GKLDEGQREYDEGLA
+364 VKLDEGQREYDEGLA

-390 RLSDAQAQIDSG
+390 RLSDAQARIDSG

-414 AGEWAWRQ
+414 AGERAWRQ

-450 RLIQAE
+450 RLTQAE

-529 IRDTQA
+529 IWDTQA

-556 QSLAAAKAT
+556 QSLAAAKAA
-565 LGKLKEK
+565 LVKLKEK
-572 RLSVQ
+572 RSSAQ

-651 RDSAQRLADTREVLD
+651 RDSARRLADTREVLD

-686 RRQRKDTAHQ
+686 RLQRKDAARQ

-722 TQHDEGLAS
+722 VQHDEGLAS

-845 GVGATLGVIVLSQ
+845 GVGATLGVVVLSQ

-1017 DYLGSAGGAG
+1017 DYLGSAGGAS

-1069 TFRDRMTGAAVA
+1069 TFRDRMTGAAVD

-1172 ARLHDMA
+1172 ARLHDMT

-1292 IHPLSFVYAFALT
+1292 IHALSFVCAFTLT

>member
-1 MPAPW
+1 
-6 NSMLIQRMRRA
+6 
-17 SSGEKMNARGYIP
+17 MNARGYIP

-126 TEGVSAAM
+126 TEGVSAAV

-167 VDAGGRLGGSPVVNR
+167 ADAGGRPGGGPAVNR

-266 AFGKDTPYTDVY
+266 AFGEETPYTDVY

-294 EEKVSEVKRRME
+294 EEKVGEVKGRME

-338 RDESYGRLADAKDQL
+338 RDESYWRLADAKDQL
-353 DDAEHRIADGQ
+353 DDAEQRIADGQ

-390 RLSDAQAQIDSG
+390 RLSDAQARIDSG

-414 AGEWAWRQ
+414 AGEQAWRQ
-422 GYDQLSSQLASAG
+422 GYDQLSFQLASAG

-450 RLIQAE
+450 RLTQAE

-500 KRERAQGALDS
+500 KRERAQGALDV
-511 LRPRRGEAQA
+511 LRGRRGEAQA
-521 QLNDLDAR
+521 QLNDLDVR

-556 QSLAAAKAT
+556 QSLAAAKAA
-565 LGKLKEK
+565 LGKLKDG
-572 RLSVQ
+572 RLSAQ

-587 GEAEATVRAIDEG
+587 GEAEATVKTIDEG

-686 RRQRKDTAHQ
+686 RRQRKDAAHQ

-722 TQHDEGLAS
+722 AQHDEGLAS

-838 LYALVAA
+838 LYALVVA

-1017 DYLGSAGGAG
+1017 DYLGSAGGAS

-1043 PSTSATSKT
+1043 SSTSATSKT

-1069 TFRDRMTGAAVA
+1069 TFRDRTTGAAVA

-1157 FCNVPDAGD
+1157 FCNVPDARD

-1172 ARLHDMA
+1172 ARLHDMT

-1292 IHPLSFVYAFALT
+1292 IHALSFVYAFALT